1 MKKKMKHLL
10 LLVLILCLAFLAYV
24 LIGAIAPFTVQ
35 PEISAATQ
43 AAFHAGDYYGH
54 GALARTGHGWWT
66 TTRKL
71 WSSGSR

>member
-35 PEISAATQ
+35 PEIARPP
-43 AAFHAGDYYGH
+43 AAFTLGTTTAR
-54 GALARTGHGWWT
+54 AAARTGHGWWT